1 MSFGPP
7 TGKYVK
13 TKRPVLRSQPDDAE
27 DAALVSARARAI
39 ARGEGAMRKDRRER
53 RVAAMKNEPKVM
65 REVRTHPRTTSP
77 PAPGPARAPRGF
89 FPLIRITSSRPRS
102 SNGTFAIRI
111 QIHRQPRAG
120 PRPDPHLPHP
130 RVPPSA
136 PLSPR
141 RTPTPS
147 RWTSTATTSAPTAPP
162 P

>member
-77 PAPGPARAPRGF
+77 PAPAPARAPRGF

-111 QIHRQPRAG
+111 QIHRQPRA
-120 PRPDPHLPHP
+120 R
-130 RVPPSA
+130 
-136 PLSPR
+136 
-141 RTPTPS
+141 
-147 RWTSTATTSAPTAPP
+147 
-162 P
+162 

>member
-77 PAPGPARAPRGF
+77 PRARARARPSWF
-89 FPLIRITSSRPRS
+89 LPVDSHHVVASALIERHVRDPN
-102 SNGTFAIRI
+102 SN
-111 QIHRQPRAG
+111 
-120 PRPDPHLPHP
+120 
-130 RVPPSA
+130 PPPA
-136 PLSPR
+136 PR
-141 RTPTPS
+141 R
-147 RWTSTATTSAPTAPP
+147 SAA
-162 P
+162 